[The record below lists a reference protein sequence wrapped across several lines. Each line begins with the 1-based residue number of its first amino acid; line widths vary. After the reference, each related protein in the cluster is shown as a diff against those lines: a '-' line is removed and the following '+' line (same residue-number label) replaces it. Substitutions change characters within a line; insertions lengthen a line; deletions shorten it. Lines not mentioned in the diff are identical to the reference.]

1 VFLPQETIR
10 AKRDGKPLDASEI
23 AAFIDGIANG
33 RVTEGQAAAFAM
45 AVLLKGMN
53 TPERVALTEAMT
65 RSGEMLRWDLPGPVL
80 DKHSTGGIGDKVSL
94 ILAPLVASCGGYVPM
109 VAGRGLGHTGGT
121 IDKLEAIPG
130 YVTRPDSSLFRHVV
144 NGVGCAIVGATEA
157 IAPADRRLYGI
168 RDTTATVE
176 SIDLI
181 VASILSKKRAAGLD
195 ALVMDVKTGSGAFM
209 ATLEDSRAL
218 ARALVDVANG
228 SGLPTIALL
237 TDMNECLGTSA
248 GNAVEVR
255 ESIDFLCGEPVD
267 ARLREVTFALAAE
280 LLVVGRLA
288 PDVPAALRALEAAL
302 DSGQAAERFQRM
314 VTELGGPTDLL
325 EKPDRHLPAAPVI
338 VDVPATTGGYVASI
352 DVRTLGLAIVQLGG
366 GRARPMD
373 LIDPSVGLTEVA
385 PLGGKVGPGAAPLA
399 RVHARSQDEA
409 DAAIATLQNA
419 VRISDTAPAAN
430 RLIVERVA

>member
-10 AKRDGKPLDASEI
+10 TKRDGKALDAREI

-45 AVLLKGMN
+45 AVLLNGMN

-94 ILAPLVASCGGYVPM
+94 VLAPLVASCGGYVPM

-130 YVTRPDSSLFRHVV
+130 YVTRPDASLFRHVV
-144 NGVGCAIVGATEA
+144 HSVGCAIVGATEA
-157 IAPADRRLYGI
+157 IAPADRRLYAI

-209 ATLEDSRAL
+209 ATLEDARAL

-228 SGLPTIALL
+228 SGLPTVALL
-237 TDMNECLGTSA
+237 TDMNECLGTTA
-248 GNAVEVR
+248 GNAVEIR
-255 ESIDFLCGEPVD
+255 ESIDFLCGAPVD

-280 LLVVGRLA
+280 LLVAGRLA
-288 PDVPAALRALEAAL
+288 HDEAAARLALEAAL

-314 VTELGGPTDLL
+314 VTELGGPADLL
-325 EKPDRHLPAAPVI
+325 EKPDQHLPAAPVI
-338 VDVPATTGGYVASI
+338 VDVPATRRGYVASI
-352 DVRTLGLAIVQLGG
+352 DVRALGLAIVQLGG

-385 PLGGKVGPGAAPLA
+385 PLGGAVGPGAAPLA

-409 DAAIATLQNA
+409 DAAIARLQDA
-419 VRISDTAPAAN
+419 IRISDHAPAAN